1 MKRKRLMHIEYR
13 MDNDAERL
21 KTNLKM
27 CCVPFVAFRE
37 FEFVGGGA
45 LWDFY
50 IDRGRLKWNQI
61 MHIINLIKPVPFK
74 YVSNMYIR
82 GGELVEDL
90 GGILPVRAF

>member
-13 MDNDAERL
+13 TDNDAERL

-50 IDRGRLKWNQI
+50 IDRGRLTWGHI
-61 MHIINLIKPVPFK
+61 MDIVNLVQPVPFK
-74 YVSNMYIR
+74 YVSNMYIWD
-82 GGELVEDL
+82 GVLVEDL
-90 GGILPVRAF
+90 GVIYV

>member
-1 MKRKRLMHIEYR
+1 MKSKRLMHVEYR
-13 MDNDAERL
+13 TDNDAERL

-27 CCVPFVAFRE
+27 CCVPFVAVRE

-50 IDRGRLKWNQI
+50 IDRGRLTWDQI
-61 MHIINLIKPVPFK
+61 KHVVNLVRPVPFK

-82 GGELVEDL
+82 GGVLVEDL
-90 GGILPVRAF
+90 GVIYV